1 MTIVPLVKVNLVG
14 ILEDKDKVLEATQE
28 FGALHL
34 IPLTS
39 AQKELEAVPA
49 GRGREASEALRWL
62 LEPSSLHDGIHCLIL
77 IAPLVVLKATEWN
90 QHGRTCC

>member
-14 ILEDKDKVLEATQE
+14 ILDDKEKVLEAAQT

-34 IPLTS
+34 IPLTA

-49 GRGREASEALRWL
+49 GLGREAVEALRWL
-62 LEPSSLHDGIHCLIL
+62 VDRMSEMPPESLRIGG
-77 IAPLVVLKATEWN
+77 LVSASLGVFFVWLLR
-90 QHGRTCC
+90 G

>member
-34 IPLTS
+34 IP
-39 AQKELEAVPA
+39 
-49 GRGREASEALRWL
+49 
-62 LEPSSLHDGIHCLIL
+62 
-77 IAPLVVLKATEWN
+77 
-90 QHGRTCC
+90 